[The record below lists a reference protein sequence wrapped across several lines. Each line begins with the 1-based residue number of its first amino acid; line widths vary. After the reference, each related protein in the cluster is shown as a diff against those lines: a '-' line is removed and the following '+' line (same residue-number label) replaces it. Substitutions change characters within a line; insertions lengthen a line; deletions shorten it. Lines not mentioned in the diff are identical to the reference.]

1 MKIGRGGEEGERGEG
16 GVRGDRNYE
25 ARSARPRGGW
35 MDSEGRIGADLD
47 LLVLKNGRIAIITRG
62 RYAGKKVSTQSTIA
76 ARLGKG
82 LRC

>member
-1 MKIGRGGEEGERGEG
+1 
-16 GVRGDRNYE
+16 
-25 ARSARPRGGW
+25 

-62 RYAGKKVSTQSTIA
+62 RYAGKKVTTQPTITDHP
-76 ARLGKG
+76 GEG

>member
-1 MKIGRGGEEGERGEG
+1 MYIGGVGKEEGGRRGG
-16 GVRGDRNYE
+16 RNYE
-25 ARSARPRGGW
+25 TRSARPGGGW

-62 RYAGKKVSTQSTIA
+62 RYAGKKVTTQPTITDHP
-76 ARLGKG
+76 GEG